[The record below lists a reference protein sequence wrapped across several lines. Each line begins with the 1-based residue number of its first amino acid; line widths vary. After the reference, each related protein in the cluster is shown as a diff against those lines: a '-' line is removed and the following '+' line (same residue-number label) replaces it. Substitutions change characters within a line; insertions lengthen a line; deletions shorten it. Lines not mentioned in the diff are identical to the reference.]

1 MKVTVLTSAQDSKYN
16 TKSWPEQEKEVPIF
30 SRDLPEKLWGEELHL
45 LSWLGILHTS
55 SASYINWKKA
65 GAQQGVFTLW
75 DHEKIIS
82 SCAGCKHPPP
92 SLLEFQLWRVPKKKK
107 KRQQN
112 KWGTAAVWLNHP
124 QWAWSPLST
133 LLWIFSELVEL
144 FSHYMEDKSK
154 LYLLLLWHFHQK
166 HGCSGN
172 CFINPVY

>member
-82 SCAGCKHPPP
+82 SCAGCKHSPP

-107 KRQQN
+107 KKGNRIN
-112 KWGTAAVWLNHP
+112 EE
-124 QWAWSPLST
+124 
-133 LLWIFSELVEL
+133 LLQYGWIILSELGHHCPPFCE
-144 FSHYMEDKSK
+144 F
-154 LYLLLLWHFHQK
+154 FQK
-166 HGCSGN
+166 WLSYSAITWR
-172 CFINPVY
+172 INPNCISCYYDISTRNTGAVAIVL